1 LDDVRTLTAE
11 KLEQSGSEND
21 LWLRMGK
28 GTEMRFSTALLAS
41 CFALGSTIAFG
52 QDLPEIARQHG
63 GSANSMIDIDAPISQ
78 PADLMSQADLV
89 VYGRVTDVTVRLNA
103 AQTEVM
109 TEYTIAPIQT
119 FKQRI
124 VDAVS
129 VPGTASKIVVQRS
142 GGILITP
149 DGLRLSTTVNIFPES
164 ESFQVGEQVL
174 LFLIYKADTRSYIF
188 ASGEF
193 GAYRIQNGMAS
204 LMTANAAKRRGDKP
218 TPVATLFTDI
228 QRVR

>member
-1 LDDVRTLTAE
+1 
-11 KLEQSGSEND
+11 
-21 LWLRMGK
+21 
-28 GTEMRFSTALLAS
+28 
-41 CFALGSTIAFG
+41 
-52 QDLPEIARQHG
+52 
-63 GSANSMIDIDAPISQ
+63 MIDIDAPISQ

-89 VYGRVTDVTVRLNA
+89 VYGRLTDVTVRLNA